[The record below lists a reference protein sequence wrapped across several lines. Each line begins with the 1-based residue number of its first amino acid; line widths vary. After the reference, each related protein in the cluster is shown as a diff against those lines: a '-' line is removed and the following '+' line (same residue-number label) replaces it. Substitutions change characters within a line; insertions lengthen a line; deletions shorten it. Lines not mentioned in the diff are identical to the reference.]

1 MSLKKEISTK
11 SKIGIAF
18 VVLSFIAPVIAL
30 TIPFLGLSKTLTTFL
45 VAIFMVGGPEVFLI
59 IGGALAG
66 KDGVVLVKNKIKK
79 ILGLPEGHYPAS
91 KTQYNIALFLIFV
104 WALSFILPYIP
115 VLSETFNTHDLK
127 WYYFAIADI
136 IFIISFVFIGG
147 DQLITKVGRVFKW
160 EKWELP
166 LKKDKH

>member
-1 MSLKKEISTK
+1 
-11 SKIGIAF
+11 
-18 VVLSFIAPVIAL
+18 
-30 TIPFLGLSKTLTTFL
+30 
-45 VAIFMVGGPEVFLI
+45 
-59 IGGALAG
+59 
-66 KDGVVLVKNKIKK
+66 
-79 ILGLPEGHYPAS
+79 
-91 KTQYNIALFLIFV
+91 
-104 WALSFILPYIP
+104 